1 MIKHIVMWKLKDHA
15 EAANKQENAQKL
27 KKRLE
32 GLKVHIPELLK
43 VEAGINFNDSEAA
56 FDVVLYSEFESR
68 DALTRYQKHAEH
80 QKLISE
86 FLDKVRTEKHV
97 VDYEV

>member
-1 MIKHIVMWKLKDHA
+1 MVKHIVMWKLHDFADGADKS
-15 EAANKQENAQKL
+15 ENVRRL

-32 GLKVHIPELLK
+32 GLHQHISEIKFLE
-43 VEAGINFNDSEAA
+43 VGINFNSSEAA

-68 DALTRYQKHAEH
+68 DALKAYQQHPEH

-86 FLDKVRTEKHV
+86 LLDKIRIEKRV